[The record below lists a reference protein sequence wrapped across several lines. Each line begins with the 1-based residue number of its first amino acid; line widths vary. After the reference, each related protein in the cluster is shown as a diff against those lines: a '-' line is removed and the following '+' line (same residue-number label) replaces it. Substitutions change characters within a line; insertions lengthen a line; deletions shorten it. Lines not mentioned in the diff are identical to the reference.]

1 MAKTVNQRGRILVLL
16 DILRHLSDE
25 EHPLSVPALLNEL
38 ERRGVQMER
47 KSVYTALATLQEQGY
62 DVELRRGRGYYLGE
76 REFQLP
82 ELKLL
87 VDAVQASKFITVQK
101 SRQLIE
107 KLTRQASDY
116 QASSLQRQ
124 VYVAGKARSVNE
136 RVYYTIDSIYEA
148 IAQDKQLSFRYF
160 DYNLQREKVYR
171 RDGSAYVV
179 SPFAL
184 IRSDDNYYLV
194 AFDEVRAGLR
204 HYRVDKMESLEV
216 LELPRNGHSVFAAQ
230 DPGSY
235 VDRRFGMFQGEEEEV
250 VLRCKNEL
258 LRVILD
264 RFGDEASLIPDR
276 EGSFRARVKVVVSPQ
291 FFGWLFGLEGG
302 VEVLEP
308 EFVRYRLKLA
318 VEQMLLTC
326 QAPAKYEPL
335 QPSGG
340 ENDAL

>member
-1 MAKTVNQRGRILVLL
+1 MPRAGKKQGRILVLL

-25 EHPLSVPALLNEL
+25 DHPLSVPELLEEM

-62 DVELRRGRGYYLGE
+62 DVELNRGKGYYLGE

-87 VDAVQASKFITVQK
+87 VDAVQASKFITVHK

-148 IAQDKQLSFRYF
+148 IRGDRQIRFLYF
-160 DYNLQREKVYR
+160 DYNLERQKVYR
-171 RDGSAYVV
+171 RDAAGYVV

-194 AFDEVRAGLR
+194 ACDAECRKLR
-204 HYRVDKMESLEV
+204 HYRVDKMDKLKV
-216 LELPRNGHSVFAAQ
+216 LEEPRKGHALFAAQ

-258 LRVILD
+258 LRVLID
-264 RFGDEASLIPDR
+264 RFGDDAVLIADQ
-276 EGSFRARVKVVVSPQ
+276 EGSFRAVVKVVVSPQ
-291 FFGWLFGLEGG
+291 FFGWLVGLEGG

-308 EFVRYRLKLA
+308 EHVRHQLKKTLSLMLRRIRA
-318 VEQMLLTC
+318 VEKEDK
-326 QAPAKYEPL
+326 P
-335 QPSGG
+335 
-340 ENDAL
+340 